1 LKNDFVAG
9 GDQHFTSKRLISNS
23 KWNLVAFACGLAA
36 QFITVPFVIQRVG
49 LAGFGR
55 AGLVLAVWAP
65 LMLVGAVLGQATTRE
80 MSARLAAG
88 NPQAASRVIDAAMLL
103 CLGACVFGGVA
114 LAAVG
119 PALLSAL
126 VADDYPHPALQA
138 AFIIAGIGW
147 AAQQAILVL
156 QGACSARQDFRT
168 MAQVAALSA
177 FSTVALTLG
186 FTAVFPSVQGYLAG
200 IASSFVATL
209 LAWLWVTRKA
219 PLGRRW
225 WATWHR
231 EELAGLLH
239 FGKWQAMAQFAG
251 AIGNQMDRYVL
262 GVLAPAAVIGQYN
275 AANRL
280 QEAGYMGVMKVGE
293 ILFPHFSA
301 TAQDDVARRARFFLT
316 SSWVIA
322 TLSAM
327 ILAPLVPL
335 SHSLLM
341 LWIGPETA
349 EGGAL
354 LLRTLVLGGLIG
366 CGSNVFTYY
375 AMGIGQNVPVAW
387 LSVLYALL
395 TVLATI
401 VVMRMFG
408 PYAAGVG
415 LLLASVV
422 RLALSIWLTRSRFF
436 VTLRWSAL
444 VVSSLLP
451 LVAGVGVAL
460 WLHAVGAGLVSGWLQ
475 LLLFYAIAAII
486 VLATVLLFTAPWAVG
501 REIIGRVFTAVRTHR
516 ALV

>member
-1 LKNDFVAG
+1 MTG
-9 GDQHFTSKRLISNS
+9 SDQHVTSKRLVSNS

-36 QFITVPFVIQRVG
+36 QFITVPFIIHWIG
-49 LAGFGR
+49 LARFGR

-80 MSARLAAG
+80 MSARLSVG
-88 NPQAASRVIDAAMLL
+88 NVQAASRVIDAAMLM
-103 CLGACVFGGVA
+103 CLGACIFGGVA
-114 LAAVG
+114 LAVVG
-119 PALLSAL
+119 PRLMSAL
-126 VADDYPHPALQA
+126 ISNDYPSHALQI
-138 AFIIAGIGW
+138 AFVITGTGW

-177 FSTVALTLG
+177 FITVALTLG
-186 FTAVFPSVQGYLAG
+186 FTAAFPSVEGYLAG
-200 IASSFVATL
+200 VASSFIVTL
-209 LAWLWVTRKA
+209 LVWLWVTRKL

-225 WATWHR
+225 WGAWHR
-231 EELAGLLH
+231 EELTSLLH
-239 FGKWQAMAQFAG
+239 FGKWQTLAQFAG

-280 QEAGYMGVMKVGE
+280 QEAGYIGVMKAGE
-293 ILFPHFSA
+293 ILFPHFGA
-301 TAQDDVARRARFFLT
+301 TAHDEVARRARFFLT

-335 SHSLLM
+335 SHSLLT

-354 LLRTLVLGGLIG
+354 LLRTLVIGGLIG

-375 AMGIGQNVPVAW
+375 AMGIGQNAPVAW

-415 LLLASVV
+415 LLLASGV
-422 RLALSIWLTRSRFF
+422 RLAISIWLTRSRFF

-475 LLLFYAIAAII
+475 LLLFYALAAII

-501 REIIGRVFTAVRTHR
+501 REIIGRVFTAVRAHR